1 MIRALN
7 KDKIDRPLPD
17 QRAIRHDAMRYL
29 RAQEFLRHLYKNKV
43 LTLDEKKRIRA
54 RALSGDVDGAMRE
67 LSDIVM
73 ERG

>member
-1 MIRALN
+1 MIRRLN
-7 KDKIDRPLPD
+7 RDKIDRALPD

-29 RAQEFLRHLYKNKV
+29 RAQEFLRHMYKCKL

-67 LSDIVM
+67 LGDIVM

>member
-1 MIRALN
+1 MIRRLN
-7 KDKIDRPLPD
+7 RDRIDRPLPD

-29 RAQEFLRHLYKNKV
+29 RAQEFLRHMYKSNV

-67 LSDIVM
+67 LGDIVL

>member
-1 MIRALN
+1 MIRTLN
-7 KDKIDRPLPD
+7 RDMIDRPMPD

-43 LTLDEKKRIRA
+43 LTMDEKKRIRA
-54 RALSGDVDGAMRE
+54 RALAGDVDGAMRE
-67 LSDIVM
+67 LGDIVM